1 MALRGATMR
10 RVQSVSL
17 KMATE
22 KRKTLFTVQAL
33 RAIAA
38 ASVVFYHVLNMLVR
52 NAGYS
57 FKVPAFGAAGVDLFF
72 LISGFVMI
80 YTHFDEFSH
89 AGASGS
95 FVRRRLIR
103 IAPLYWLATTVM
115 VILLVGFPNL
125 FSTAK
130 MDWNNAAFSYLFLLS
145 PNSEGV
151 VGTVTQ
157 TGWTLCYE
165 FYFYAMFAV
174 LLLLPRRYFL
184 TAAGLIFFAGLLI
197 NAWGTTLPP
206 WLTVATNPLLVEFYV
221 GSVIAFLFLAGVSLP
236 PGIAIVAIIFSI
248 VGILVIGEPS
258 DGWQRVFSW
267 GIPSAVILAGAVSLE
282 RIDIRVPKIL
292 IALGASSY
300 SLYII
305 HPFVLPAFGKA
316 WALMHLPGKVPAFV
330 LGIAAFSAALIVAH
344 GVHLWLERP
353 MTEWLLR
360 GFPVNQLQKTLT
372 ATD

>member
-1 MALRGATMR
+1 
-10 RVQSVSL
+10 
-17 KMATE
+17 MATE

-38 ASVVFYHVLNMLVR
+38 ASVVFHHVLNMLVR

-57 FKVPAFGAAGVDLFF
+57 FKVPTFGLAGVDLFF

-80 YTHFDEFSH
+80 YTHFDDFNH

-95 FVRRRLIR
+95 FVRRRVIR
-103 IAPLYWLATTVM
+103 IAPLYWLATTLM
-115 VILLVGFPNL
+115 VILLAGVPTL
-125 FSTAK
+125 FSTLK
-130 MDWNNAAFSYLFLLS
+130 LDWNNVLHSYLFLLS
-145 PNSEGV
+145 PNSEGE

-184 TAAGLIFFAGLLI
+184 IAAGLIFFAGLLI

-221 GSVIAFLFLAGVSLP
+221 GSVIAFLFVAGVSLP
-236 PGIAIVAIIFSI
+236 PRIAIVAIIFSI
-248 VGILVIGEPS
+248 GILVIGEPS
-258 DGWQRVFSW
+258 DGWQRVFWW
-267 GIPSAVILAGAVSLE
+267 GVPSAVILAGAVSLE
-282 RIDIRVPKIL
+282 RLDIRVPKVL

-300 SLYII
+300 SLYIF
-305 HPFVLPAFGKA
+305 HPFVIPAFGKA
-316 WALMHLPGKVPAFV
+316 WPLTHLQVPAFV
-330 LGIAAFSAALIVAH
+330 PGLAAFGAALVVAH
-344 GVHLWLERP
+344 GVHLWIEKP
-353 MTEWLLR
+353 MTEWLFR
-360 GFPVNQLQKTLT
+360 GFPAKQLQKTLT
-372 ATD
+372 APD